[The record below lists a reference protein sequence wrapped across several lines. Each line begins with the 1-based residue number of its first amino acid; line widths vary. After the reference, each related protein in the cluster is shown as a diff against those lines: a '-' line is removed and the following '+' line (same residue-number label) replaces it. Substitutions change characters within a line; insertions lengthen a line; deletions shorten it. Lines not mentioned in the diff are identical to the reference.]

1 MTGPTNKSTKD
12 VAVKEEPTDRS
23 YVEPLPITNI
33 SSATSQENG
42 KRFDDGTLNRYR
54 EVTR

>member
-1 MTGPTNKSTKD
+1 MNGSKSTKD

-23 YVEPLPITNI
+23 YVEPLPVGATNI

-42 KRFDDGTLNRYR
+42 KRSVR
-54 EVTR
+54 